1 MATSPLRSLRR
12 LQRGVAAVELAL
24 VLPVLLL
31 LIFTTT
37 EFGRAV
43 YHYGVLTHSVRQAV
57 RYLSTQTPGEGVE
70 TARKLV
76 IYGNP
81 EGTGAP
87 QLPGL
92 GASQVPAPSW
102 EYLGAAPPIQVVTV
116 RVTGYRFQSM
126 LTTFFGQRLLGPIIF
141 SDITASMRA
150 DP

>member
-1 MATSPLRSLRR
+1 MAAPPLRSFRR

-31 LIFTTT
+31 LTFTTT
-37 EFGRAV
+37 EFGRAI

-57 RYLSTQTPGEGVE
+57 RYLSTQTPGEGAE

-81 EGTGAP
+81 EGTGTP
-87 QLPGL
+87 LLPGL
-92 GASQVPAPSW
+92 SATQVPDPSW
-102 EYLGAAPPIQVVTV
+102 AYLGAAPPIQVVTV

-126 LTTFFGQRLLGPIIF
+126 LTTFFGQRLLGPITF
-141 SDITASMRA
+141 SDISASMRA
-150 DP
+150 EP

>member
-1 MATSPLRSLRR
+1 MVASRLRSSLRR
-12 LQRGVAAVELAL
+12 QRGVAAVELAL

-31 LIFTTT
+31 LSLTTT
-37 EFGRAV
+37 EVGRAV

-81 EGTGAP
+81 EGTGTP
-87 QLPGL
+87 LLPGL
-92 GASQVPAPSW
+92 SATQVPAPSW
-102 EYLGAAPPIQVVTV
+102 TYLGAAPPIQVVTV

-126 LTTFFGQRLLGPIIF
+126 LSGFLGQALLGSITF

-150 DP
+150 EP